1 MSNERNYRILA
12 TRAEFQQAL
21 NDAMDEIATHGGRE
35 LFLCDED
42 FGDWP
47 LGQTSFIERLTR
59 WALPHRRLVLLAR
72 SFETVPARHPRFVTW
87 RRHWSHII
95 EAKAL
100 AEAEPDEVPTL
111 LLAPGVVSVR
121 LFDRV
126 HARGSLS
133 HDAADAVRYRE
144 LVEAISQRAV
154 DAFPATNLGL

>member
-1 MSNERNYRILA
+1 MSDERNYRILS
-12 TRAEFQQAL
+12 TRGEFHQAL
-21 NDAMDEIATHGGRE
+21 HDAMDEVATQGGRE

-42 FGDWP
+42 FADWP
-47 LGQTSFIERLTR
+47 LGEPAFIERLTR

-72 SFETVPARHPRFVTW
+72 TFDTVPARHPRFVTW
-87 RRHWSHII
+87 RRQWSHVI

-100 AEAEPDEVPTL
+100 ADAEPDEMPTL

-126 HARGSLS
+126 HTRGSLS
-133 HDAADAVRYRE
+133 HDVADAIRYRE